1 VKKIIKNIEYSKLCI
16 EMSEST
22 EKKIISLLG
31 LVEGILSILL
41 CIVRISAI
49 WVRKGTLS
57 GNYDKFFILVFS
69 FLLLFS
75 RNYSWGK
82 YVQIY
87 CLIVAASLVTYFY
100 PTDGYSF
107 SLIIILVL
115 LSQKYRML
123 EKKSIAKILLGS
135 VIFWVL
141 LVSGML
147 NLGKNLFQLFTAI
160 VLSLIFATS
169 LIIIKICE
177 ISEFL
182 DKIQDL
188 ERKILNMNR
197 ASTYFL
203 KESDLKEFSFSP
215 AELEILKYLCIYNL
229 TNKEI
234 GEKLNKSIHTVKT
247 QLKSIL
253 TKSGAQS
260 RHQLA
265 LMFKSS
271 FSEECCVNEI

>member
-1 VKKIIKNIEYSKLCI
+1 
-16 EMSEST
+16 
-22 EKKIISLLG
+22 
-31 LVEGILSILL
+31 
-41 CIVRISAI
+41 
-49 WVRKGTLS
+49 
-57 GNYDKFFILVFS
+57 
-69 FLLLFS
+69 
-75 RNYSWGK
+75 
-82 YVQIY
+82 
-87 CLIVAASLVTYFY
+87 
-100 PTDGYSF
+100 
-107 SLIIILVL
+107 
-115 LSQKYRML
+115 ML

-215 AELEILKYLCIYNL
+215 AELEILRN
-229 TNKEI
+229 NF
-234 GEKLNKSIHTVKT
+234 V
-247 QLKSIL
+247 
-253 TKSGAQS
+253 
-260 RHQLA
+260 
-265 LMFKSS
+265 
-271 FSEECCVNEI
+271 